1 MTQSNEKPKDR
12 PSPTEEARRLY
23 EESEARTAKAFEE
36 LVNRDSFGELLAKV
50 TENAVA
56 LTRIT
61 NESLDL
67 VLRNLRVAGR
77 TDLIRVGRQLA
88 RTEDKLELVLQ
99 EVERLRE
106 DVKSSGQGGDSH
118 GERQR
123 AVASG
128 SQSKSTANS
137 QGAGKSEGAKA

>member
-1 MTQSNEKPKDR
+1 MTQSPNKTKDR

-23 EESEARTAKAFEE
+23 DEAEARTAAAFEE

-61 NESLDL
+61 NESLDM

-77 TDLIRVGRQLA
+77 QDLVGVGRQLA
-88 RTEDKLELVLQ
+88 RHVD
-99 EVERLRE
+99 
-106 DVKSSGQGGDSH
+106 
-118 GERQR
+118 
-123 AVASG
+123 
-128 SQSKSTANS
+128 
-137 QGAGKSEGAKA
+137 GARRRR

>member
-1 MTQSNEKPKDR
+1 MTQSPNKTKDR
-12 PSPTEEARRLY
+12 PSATEEARRLY
-23 EESEARTAKAFEE
+23 DEAEARTAAAFEE

-61 NESLDL
+61 NESLDM

-77 TDLIRVGRQLA
+77 QDLVRVGRQLA

-106 DVKSSGQGGDSH
+106 EVKGGGQGGGQ
-118 GERQR
+118 GELSR
-123 AVASG
+123 AAASG
-128 SQSKSTANS
+128 SQSAAGSNS